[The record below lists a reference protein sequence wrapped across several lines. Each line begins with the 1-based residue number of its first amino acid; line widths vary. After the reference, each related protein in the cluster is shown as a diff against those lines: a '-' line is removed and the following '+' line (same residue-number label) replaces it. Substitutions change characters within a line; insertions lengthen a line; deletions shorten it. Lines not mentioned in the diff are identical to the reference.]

1 MLVAACAL
9 AACSLPGLSR
19 PTLRLGLEPV
29 RDVAVVERALE
40 EADRASPH
48 LLAVEIGQVT
58 AGAFQAP
65 LGYVAFRPFRPERRR
80 ALLLAGVR
88 GEDRAAVQ
96 ALLDLLGDLASAPQA
111 YAAWDLD
118 LIPLLNPWGFAHDR
132 PENPYGIDIER
143 DFGQFR
149 SAEARLLRRFLR
161 EKRYDLAIELR
172 EDPRA
177 AGFAIGLTGVED
189 RAPADAL
196 IRRLRTEGHPV
207 ADDTL
212 VFLGPREGVARTP
225 RWGLRLL
232 DWFGQTTMAG
242 YLRTQVSP
250 AVCTL
255 VTPGREPLERR
266 IAMHRLAID
275 SLLGVDPKERKGTP

>member
-1 MLVAACAL
+1 MLLAALAL
-9 AACSLPGLSR
+9 AACSLSGFSR
-19 PTLRLGLEPV
+19 PTLRLGVDPV
-29 RDVAVVERALE
+29 RDLAFVTQTLE
-40 EADRASPH
+40 QTDRASPH
-48 LLAVEIGQVT
+48 LLAVDIGQVT
-58 AGAFQAP
+58 AGEFQAP
-65 LGYVAFRPFRPERRR
+65 LGYATFRPFHPERRR

-96 ALLDLLGDLASAPQA
+96 AVLDLLGDLASSPQA

-118 LIPLLNPWGFAHDR
+118 LIPLLNPWGFVHDR
-132 PENPYGIDIER
+132 PDNAYGIDIDR

-161 EKRYDLAIELR
+161 EKRYDLVIDLR
-172 EDPRA
+172 EDLRA
-177 AGFAIGLTGVED
+177 AGFAIGLTGIED
-189 RAPADAL
+189 RTAADSL

-225 RWGLRLL
+225 QWGLRLL
-232 DWFGQTTMAG
+232 GWFGQTTMTG
-242 YLRTQVSP
+242 YLRAQVRA

-255 VTPGREPLERR
+255 ITPRTAPLEER

-275 SLLGVDPKERKGTP
+275 SLLGIAPRERKGRP